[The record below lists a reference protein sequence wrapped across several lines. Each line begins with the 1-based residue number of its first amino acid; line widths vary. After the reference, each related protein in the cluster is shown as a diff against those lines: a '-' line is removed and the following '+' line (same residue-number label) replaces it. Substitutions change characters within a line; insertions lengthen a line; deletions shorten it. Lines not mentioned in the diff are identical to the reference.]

1 MENNNSKNLVI
12 GLAVAAAIFLGVGIY
27 AYVDGNATAEA
38 LTQEKT
44 AIQADLKKMTASYEK
59 ALSENTSMTA
69 ELKAAKAEV
78 ESLNEKIAAMSAK
91 NAKDMKYYKN
101 YVWRLKEDNKELLAK
116 VDSLTMVNEA
126 LTADLVVAAEVI
138 AVKTAENDSLMVM
151 TAGLAEKVALG
162 SMLDVTSVSVEGVK
176 SLSTGEL
183 KMTNRYKKVE
193 AMKVSF
199 SVAQNLIAEPGERAA
214 YFVVKDASGNVI
226 APAGTIDVEG
236 TEVSYTDEMVVDFEN
251 EGVEAISLI
260 NVDKGVLSKGVYTVD
275 VYFEGVLAGSAQV
288 ELKSAVLGIF

>member
-27 AYVDGNATAEA
+27 AFVDGNATAEA

-91 NAKDMKYYKN
+91 NAKDMKYYKGR
-101 YVWRLKEDNKELLAK
+101 VWRLKEDNKELLAK

-151 TAGLAEKVALG
+151 TAGLAEMVALG

-183 KMTNRYKKVE
+183 KATNRYKKVE

>member
-91 NAKDMKYYKN
+91 NAKDMKYYKGR
-101 YVWRLKEDNKELLAK
+101 VWRLKEDNKELLAK

-151 TAGLAEKVALG
+151 TAGLAEMVALG

-183 KMTNRYKKVE
+183 KVTNRYKKVE

>member
-27 AYVDGNATAEA
+27 SYVDGNATAEA

-59 ALSENTSMTA
+59 ALGENTSMTA

-91 NAKDMKYYKN
+91 NAKDMKYYKGH
-101 YVWRLKEDNKELLAK
+101 VWRLKKDNKELLAK
-116 VDSLTMVNEA
+116 VDSLTMLNEA
-126 LTADLVVAAEVI
+126 LAADLVVAAEVI
-138 AVKTAENDSLMVM
+138 AVKTVENEELTLMA
-151 TAGLAEKVALG
+151 AGLAEKVALG

-183 KMTNRYKKVE
+183 KVTNRFKKVE

-226 APAGTIDVEG
+226 APAGTIDVDG

-275 VYFEGVLAGSAQV
+275 VYFEGVLAGSAEV

>member
-38 LTQEKT
+38 LTQEKV

-59 ALSENTSMTA
+59 ALGENTSMTA

-91 NAKDMKYYKN
+91 NAKDIKYFKGR
-101 YVWRLKEDNKELLAK
+101 VWVLKKDNKELLAK
-116 VDSLTMVNEA
+116 VDSLTALNEA
-126 LTADLVVAAEVI
+126 LAADLVVAAEVI
-138 AVKTAENDSLMVM
+138 AVKTAENEELTLMA
-151 TAGLAEKVALG
+151 AGLAEKVALG
-162 SMLDVTSVSVEGVK
+162 SLLDVTSVSVEGVK

-183 KMTNRYKKVE
+183 KVTNRYKKVE

-214 YFVVKDASGNVI
+214 YFVVKDANGNVI
-226 APAGTIDVEG
+226 APSGTIDVDG
-236 TEVSYTDEMVVDFEN
+236 AEVSYTDEMVVDFEN

-275 VYFEGVLAGSAQV
+275 LYFEGILAGSAQV